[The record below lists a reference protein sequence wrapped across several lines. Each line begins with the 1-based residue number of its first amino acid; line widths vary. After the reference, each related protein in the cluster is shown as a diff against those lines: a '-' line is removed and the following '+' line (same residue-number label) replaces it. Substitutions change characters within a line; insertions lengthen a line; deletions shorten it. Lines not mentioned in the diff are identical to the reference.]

1 MGKAATNVTHTL
13 DGKNYVI
20 YHDDTLKNPL
30 AGFFIEI
37 GGKKKK
43 IKLVDL
49 KTEKAN
55 KLKSLLKNAAVPPPG
70 KKLNP
75 LTGRFVK
82 NTAQT
87 TPRTF
92 QDPIS
97 LETMKKSDGVELNK
111 VWYGKKGLRDWLN
124 SGKNTIPHSRRAL
137 TDAELKKVYTEKDGK
152 QVARKIAA
160 HTSPVRNM
168 NMGSAS
174 NNNNNANNNWANVWG
189 WNRNNR

>member
-1 MGKAATNVTHTL
+1 MGKTSTNITHTV
-13 DGKNYVI
+13 DGANYVI

-49 KTEKAN
+49 RTEKAN
-55 KLKSLLKNAAVPPPG
+55 KLKSLLKNAAEPPPG

-82 NTAQT
+82 INAKR

-92 QDPIS
+92 QDTIS
-97 LETMKKSDGVELNK
+97 LETMKKSDCIEFNK
-111 VWYGKKGLRDWLN
+111 VLY
-124 SGKNTIPHSRRAL
+124 
-137 TDAELKKVYTEKDGK
+137 
-152 QVARKIAA
+152 
-160 HTSPVRNM
+160 
-168 NMGSAS
+168 
-174 NNNNNANNNWANVWG
+174 
-189 WNRNNR
+189 

>member
-1 MGKAATNVTHTL
+1 MGKTVTNVTHTL
-13 DGKNYVI
+13 NGTNYVI

-49 KTEKAN
+49 RTEKAN
-55 KLKSLLKNAAVPPPG
+55 KLKSLLKNAAEPPPG

-82 NTAQT
+82 IDAKG

-111 VWYGKKGLRDWLN
+111 VWYGKQGLRDWLN
-124 SGKNTIPHSRRAL
+124 SGKNTIPHSRRKL
-137 TDAELKKVYTEKDGK
+137 TDAEIKNVYTAKDG
-152 QVARKIAA
+152 QQIARKRAA
-160 HTSPVRNM
+160 HTSPVINMRN
-168 NMGSAS
+168 AS
-174 NNNNNANNNWANVWG
+174 NNNNNWAHVWD
-189 WNRNNR
+189 WDRNNR

>member
-1 MGKAATNVTHTL
+1 MMVSMVLCMFVMINLMMT
-13 DGKNYVI
+13 
-20 YHDDTLKNPL
+20 TLKFTYL
-30 AGFFIEI
+30 CTFSTG
-37 GGKKKK
+37 
-43 IKLVDL
+43 IKRQFNSGSNDTCPMKHRGQMTIALG
-49 KTEKAN
+49 
-55 KLKSLLKNAAVPPPG
+55 SPG

-168 NMGSAS
+168 NMDSAS
-174 NNNNNANNNWANVWG
+174 NNNNANNNWANVWG